1 MINPPTRPVEKRQTK
16 ERRSDMDSKTL
27 KLYRKRL
34 VDQKTDI
41 TRGYD
46 KTRSQGKQVDSDI
59 SHDPVDKAAN
69 SYTKEFLFSL
79 SNKER
84 DEIQMIDDAI
94 VRIDEK
100 RFGACIVCGDDVER
114 KRLEAVPWAKHCLSC
129 QEKIE
134 AGII

>member
-1 MINPPTRPVEKRQTK
+1 
-16 ERRSDMDSKTL
+16 MDTKTL
-27 KLYRKRL
+27 KIYRKRL
-34 VDQKTDI
+34 VEQKTDI

-46 KTRSQGKQVDSDI
+46 KTRSQGKLVDSDS

-94 VRIDEK
+94 IRIDEK
-100 RFGACIVCGDDVER
+100 SFGACVVCKDDVER

-134 AGII
+134 AGLI

>member
-1 MINPPTRPVEKRQTK
+1 
-16 ERRSDMDSKTL
+16 MDTKTL
-27 KLYRKRL
+27 KIYRNRL
-34 VDQKTDI
+34 VDQKASI
-41 TRGYD
+41 TKGYD
-46 KTRSQGKQVDSDI
+46 KTRSQGKLADADA

-84 DEIQMIDDAI
+84 NEIQMIDDAL
-94 VRIDEK
+94 VRIEEK
-100 RFGACIVCGDDVER
+100 RFGDCVVCGDAVDR

-134 AGII
+134 AGVI